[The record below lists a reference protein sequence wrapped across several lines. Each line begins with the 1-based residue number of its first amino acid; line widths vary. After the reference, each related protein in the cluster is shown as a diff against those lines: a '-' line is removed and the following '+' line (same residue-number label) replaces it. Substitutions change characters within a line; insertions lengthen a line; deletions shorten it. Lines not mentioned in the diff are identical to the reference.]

1 MKSKKIAM
9 TIVLASL
16 AAGLVNEAGAAIAL
30 DRTRAIFPGSEKS
43 ISLSITNDSTSMPYL
58 AQGWI
63 EDEHGKK
70 ISGPLVVVPPLQRL
84 EAKGKSM
91 MRINAMPDAAML
103 PQDRESIFISTCA
116 RCRQKASDPT

>member
-1 MKSKKIAM
+1 M
-9 TIVLASL
+9 TIVLGSL
-16 AAGLVNEAGAAIAL
+16 AAGLINEAGAAIAL

-70 ISGPLVVVPPLQRL
+70 S
-84 EAKGKSM
+84 
-91 MRINAMPDAAML
+91 AAL
-103 PQDRESIFISTCA
+103 LLSFR
-116 RCRQKASDPT
+116 RCSVLKLKVKA

>member
-16 AAGLVNEAGAAIAL
+16 AAGPVNEAGAAIAL

-70 ISGPLVVVPPLQRL
+70 ILSL
-84 EAKGKSM
+84 
-91 MRINAMPDAAML
+91 IH
-103 PQDRESIFISTCA
+103 ISE
-116 RCRQKASDPT
+116 PTRP